1 MAIKLILLDLDGTM
15 LTSGKEISPRTYT
28 ALAQAAA
35 QGVHIV
41 PSTGRFFDGMP
52 QVVRDLP
59 FVRYAVTINGAQV
72 YDRAEDRIL
81 RREEI
86 APPQAEAVYD
96 QLDQLPVIY
105 DCFLDG
111 WGYMDQRN
119 YDRIDQFIADPRV
132 NNMVKTLRKPVAD
145 FRAFMREQNRPV
157 QKIQM
162 FFQDMDLRQGAWWDL
177 AAKFP
182 SLAVTSSI
190 TNNLEIN
197 AGLATK
203 GEALRFLCQY
213 LGIDVQGSMAF
224 GDSSNDMSMILAA
237 GTGVAMGNAD
247 QDLQAA
253 ADYVTDINDSDGVAK
268 AIEKFVLSV

>member
-28 ALAQAAA
+28 ALAQPAA

-132 NNMVKTLRKPVAD
+132 NNMVKTLRKPVED

-162 FFQDMDLRQGAWWDL
+162 FFQDMDLRQSAWRDL

-182 SLAVTSSI
+182 DLAVTSSI

-247 QDLQAA
+247 QDLQAE
-253 ADYVTDINDSDGVAK
+253 ADYVTDTNDSDGVAK

>member
-15 LTSGKEISPRTYT
+15 LTSGKEISPRTYA
-28 ALAQAAA
+28 ALARAAE

-41 PSTGRFFDGMP
+41 PSTGRFFAGMP

-59 FVRYAVTINGAQV
+59 FVRYAVTVNGAQV
-72 YDRAEDRIL
+72 YDRVEDRIL

-86 APPQAEAVYD
+86 APPQAEAIYD
-96 QLDQLPVIY
+96 QLDRLPVIY

-119 YDRIDQFIADPRV
+119 YDRIDQFISDPRV
-132 NNMVKTLRKPVAD
+132 NNMVKTLRRPVAD
-145 FRAFMREQNRPV
+145 FRAFMREQDRPV

-162 FFQDMDLRQGAWWDL
+162 FFRDMELRQRAWRDL
-177 AAKFP
+177 AEKFP
-182 SLAVTSSI
+182 DLAVTSSI

-213 LGIDVQGSMAF
+213 LGLDIRESMAF
-224 GDSSNDMSMILAA
+224 GDSANDRSMILAA

-247 QDLQAA
+247 QDLQAS
-253 ADYVTDINDSDGVAK
+253 ADYVADTNDNDGVTK
-268 AIEKFVLSV
+268 TIEKFVLRP